1 MFFIFSLSVSFR
13 KTPAVTWSMENS
25 CSCREEI
32 VPDRQGYKEWTGTGG
47 CFYLQATPIFPLLLA

>member
-1 MFFIFSLSVSFR
+1 
-13 KTPAVTWSMENS
+13 MEIS

-47 CFYLQATPIFPLLLA
+47 CFYLQAAPIFPLLLA